1 MIQEECAL
9 DWMESCVQEQGS
21 AKEPLRSGNPA
32 SGTYNAVVAN
42 EMTIKEA
49 YLWHCQSVIKEEQR

>member
-1 MIQEECAL
+1 
-9 DWMESCVQEQGS
+9 MESCVQEQGS
-21 AKEPLRSGNPA
+21 AKEPLRSRNPA